1 MTVVNSVSLASQL
14 KELELMDSKI
24 GASVTEKSR
33 PFLIL
38 HLDEFLSLSEKKILD
53 RDFEIQKHVKWIH
66 EIYESRRYRLGNSL
80 LKPIETMLIKLGI
93 VNSSDESLDSTN
105 RAKQ

>member
-1 MTVVNSVSLASQL
+1 MTVVNSVSLAGQL
-14 KELELMDSKI
+14 KELDLVDSKI
-24 GASVTEKSR
+24 GDSVTEKSR

-80 LKPIETMLIKLGI
+80 LKPIEAILIRLGL
-93 VNSSDESLDSTN
+93 VKALGKNLDSTN
-105 RAKQ
+105 RAKH